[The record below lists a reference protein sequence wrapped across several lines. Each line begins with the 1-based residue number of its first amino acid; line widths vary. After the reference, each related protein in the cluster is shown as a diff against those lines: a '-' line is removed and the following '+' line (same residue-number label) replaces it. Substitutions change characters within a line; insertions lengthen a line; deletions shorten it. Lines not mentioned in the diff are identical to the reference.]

1 MKVYFLSFF
10 RDVIKI
16 KSTCVDVTSILNK
29 RVRSLP
35 GVILN
40 KRKYNNDKV
49 DITISFEKSGIFIDF
64 LDVKYVYENINI
76 YNTDNYP
83 IIYSVLYKLFL
94 IRELFG
100 IDREHIIVS

>member
-76 YNTDNYP
+76 YNTDIYP

-94 IRELFG
+94 KRGFFG
-100 IDREHIIVS
+100 IDRVHIIV

>member
-76 YNTDNYP
+76 YNKDIYT
-83 IIYSVLYKLFL
+83 IIYLVLYKLFL
-94 IRELFG
+94 KRSFFV
-100 IDREHIIVS
+100 IDIFNII